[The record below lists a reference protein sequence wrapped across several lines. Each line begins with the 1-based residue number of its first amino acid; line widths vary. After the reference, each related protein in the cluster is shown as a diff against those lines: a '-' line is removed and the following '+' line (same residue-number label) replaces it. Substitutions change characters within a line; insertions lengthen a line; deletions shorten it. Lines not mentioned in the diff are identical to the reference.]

1 MTTMFTE
8 DYALQL
14 MRDAVR
20 QLLEEGYTPKE
31 IIAEFKYI
39 LKEERDDLYEE

>member
-1 MTTMFTE
+1 MSSIE

-14 MRDAVR
+14 MRDAV
-20 QLLEEGYTPKE
+20 QHLLEQGYTPKE

-39 LKEERDDLYEE
+39 LKEEIEELE

>member
-1 MTTMFTE
+1 MSYNE

-20 QLLEEGYTPKE
+20 QLLDEGYSIKE
-31 IIAEFKYI
+31 IIAEFKFI
-39 LKEERDDLYEE
+39 LKEERDELYE

>member
-1 MTTMFTE
+1 MFTE

-14 MRDAVR
+14 MRDAIR
-20 QLLEEGYTPKE
+20 QLLEDGYSIKE

-39 LKEERDDLYEE
+39 LKEERDDYVE